1 MNFPEDY
8 LQNIIKEFG
17 RYKSLGDRCF
27 EQLNDSDIFW
37 CPGDQSNSIAL
48 IVKHM
53 AGNMLS
59 RWTNFLSE
67 DGEKPWRH
75 RDTEFEDPYTSGK
88 EMIAAWEKGWQCV
101 FEALETINDKNFND
115 KVLIRNEE
123 HSIPEA
129 LNRQLGHY
137 AYHTGQI
144 VWIAKIIKGADWQ
157 PLTIPKGKSEDFN
170 RSMFGK

>member
-1 MNFPEDY
+1 MNFTNNY
-8 LQNIIKEFG
+8 LQNIIREFE

-27 EQLNDSDIFW
+27 EQLNESDIHW
-37 CPGDQSNSIAL
+37 RGDEENNSIAI

-53 AGNMLS
+53 VGNMLS

-67 DGEKPWRH
+67 DGEKPWRQ
-75 RDTEFEDPYTSGK
+75 RDSEFEAPYATSA
-88 EMIAAWEKGWQCV
+88 EMIKAWEDGWACV
-101 FEALETINDKNFND
+101 FNTLQTIDEKNFGD
-115 KVLIRNEE
+115 KVLIRDEE

-129 LNRQLGHY
+129 LNRQLAHY

-144 VWIAKIIKGADWQ
+144 VWISKNIKGAAWKS
-157 PLTIPKGKSEDFN
+157 LTIPKGKSKDFN

>member
-1 MNFPEDY
+1 MNFPEHY
-8 LQNIIKEFG
+8 LQNIIREFR

-27 EQLNDSDIFW
+27 EQLNDSDIHW
-37 CPGDQSNSIAL
+37 CPDDQSNSIAL
-48 IVKHM
+48 IVKHL

-59 RWTNFLSE
+59 RWTNFLIE
-67 DGEKPWRH
+67 DGEKSWRK
-75 RDTEFEDPYTSGK
+75 RDTEFEDPYSSRN
-88 EMIAAWEKGWQCV
+88 EMIEAWEKGWQCV
-101 FEALETINDKNFND
+101 FEALETINNENFFG
-115 KVLIRNEE
+115 KIRIRNEE

-144 VWIAKIIKGADWQ
+144 VWISKKIRGAEWQ